1 MAQEVELKLT
11 LPAYEVEAF
20 LADKELG
27 TSQGEVL
34 LLDNQYF
41 DTDDLKLN
49 QSHAAL
55 RIRKSQHGYKQTL
68 KNKGQAIAGLH
79 QRGEWEYDIPSA
91 DIDWSLFPAEL
102 DIDPALQKAIKPI
115 FKTDFERH
123 VWIKTIAESEIELVL
138 DQGVIQNHENNIGL
152 CEIELELKQGKVED
166 LFTFALQLAQRH
178 PLVPCDINKAERGY
192 HLNHPELSFFQAQD
206 FSQQDDI
213 DVRELLQESLTR
225 ISRRWDD
232 FSSQEN
238 WWSVLVLSRQVS
250 AVSRMLPL
258 LETPQGLQQKWN
270 DVSRQILKVL
280 ASARTVIALYVDD
293 HNHSRGLS
301 NRILQTIQGQLNI
314 QISEWLKQNYL
325 GLAMLE
331 LGQWLY
337 DRSSSISFNQTIQS
351 RLDQWANEL
360 YQDQT
365 MDFCHVE
372 KLQTVAYLYRRM
384 DHPAYDSLHQFINLQ
399 MVVLGMSDAMEICV
413 ITDEESRAKLASWTR
428 RLTVEQRHL
437 AQAKDQFQMQL
448 TFDQ

>member
-27 TSQGEVL
+27 TSQGDVL

-102 DIDPALQKAIKPI
+102 DIDPDLQKAIKPI

-123 VWIKTIAESEIELVL
+123 VWIKAIGESEIELVL

-250 AVSRMLPL
+250 AVSRMLSL

-314 QISEWLKQNYL
+314 QISEWLKQNHL

-337 DRSSSISFNQTIQS
+337 GWSSSISFNQTIQS
-351 RLDQWANEL
+351 SLDQWANEL

-384 DHPAYDSLHQFINLQ
+384 NHPAYDSLHQFINLQ